1 MKNKINKANAVVKI
15 AQIKK
20 SSSIEKEV
28 YILRKL
34 QDQNN
39 IPNLYDYDFND
50 NINILVESLLGPN
63 LNKIINFTD
72 CGFEI
77 SIVAVLGIQMIETL
91 KSLHEKYILHNDIK
105 PSNICWGKFI
115 NGKFSEKKNLS

>member
-39 IPNLYDYDFND
+39 IPNLYDYNFND
-50 NINILVESLLGPN
+50 NTNILVESLLGP
-63 LNKIINFTD
+63 
-72 CGFEI
+72 
-77 SIVAVLGIQMIETL
+77 
-91 KSLHEKYILHNDIK
+91 YID
-105 PSNICWGKFI
+105 F
-115 NGKFSEKKNLS
+115 